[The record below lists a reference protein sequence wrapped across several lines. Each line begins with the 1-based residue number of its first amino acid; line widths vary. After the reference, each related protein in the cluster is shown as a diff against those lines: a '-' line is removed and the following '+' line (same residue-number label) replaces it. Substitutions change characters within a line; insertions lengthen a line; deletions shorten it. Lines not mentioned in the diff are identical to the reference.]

1 MAWYDTGTVS
11 VTNGSTAVV
20 GSGTDFI
27 SAKVQVG
34 EAFYGPDG
42 KIYEIAAIV
51 SSTSLT
57 LADNYL
63 GTTQSGQTYKIVP
76 TQSLV
81 ADLATNVSTLI
92 TDFANVRDLAGEGK
106 FDDGTVAAP
115 GITFNLDQDN
125 GLYRIGANNWA
136 MAVGGS
142 KIVDLTSTG
151 IDVTGTVTA
160 DGVGIGTASP
170 ATILDCRENSTGGST
185 QIRVYNTDNSNTTT
199 QTAALFLSPDSR
211 ANGALIYAEKENAD
225 FSTSASRD
233 VSLVFSPVLNNSQTE
248 AMRIDSSGNLL
259 VGTTD
264 TAAFD
269 GTRGILIGGDNS
281 TLAFSTTGNN
291 QMLIYST
298 TDGLQFYDSTNNAQ
312 RMLLDNSGNLLVGT
326 TDTTPWDNSTATAAD
341 DGIFLG
347 GGRLGLAK
355 WGGVPLLVNRTDSD
369 GEIAIF
375 YKDGGAVGSIG
386 TNTGILYI
394 GSGEG
399 ADAYLGFGNDII
411 RPVTSAGASRDNAI
425 DLGYVGMKFKD
436 VHAGGRGFFNLYSSG
451 INSGNIM
458 VGEGVYV
465 GAANGDNQI
474 RSSSAGGG
482 SATLYIGNA
491 AIQVSS
497 DQRLK
502 TNIVD
507 TEMNATEKLN
517 QVRVVDFNWDDPS
530 DTSFHNRNARGKWT
544 GVLAQELV
552 NVLPFAVN
560 APRNEEDLS
569 IDAESDQKWLVDQ
582 AQMVPVLI
590 KAIQELTARI
600 AALEGAN

>member
-1 MAWYDTGTVS
+1 VW
-11 VTNGSTAVV
+11 
-20 GSGTDFI
+20 
-27 SAKVQVG
+27 K
-34 EAFYGPDG
+34 
-42 KIYEIAAIV
+42 AADER
-51 SSTSLT
+51 L
-57 LADNYL
+57 
-63 GTTQSGQTYKIVP
+63 
-76 TQSLV
+76 
-81 ADLATNVSTLI
+81 
-92 TDFANVRDLAGEGK
+92 
-106 FDDGTVAAP
+106 
-115 GITFNLDQDN
+115 
-125 GLYRIGANNWA
+125 
-136 MAVGGS
+136 
-142 KIVDLTSTG
+142 
-151 IDVTGTVTA
+151 
-160 DGVGIGTASP
+160 GIGTASP

-225 FSTSASRD
+225 FSTNAGRD

-248 AMRIDSSGNLL
+248 AMRIDAGGNLL
-259 VGTTD
+259 VGK
-264 TAAFD
+264 TAVTLNTEGHAITPTYARF
-269 GTRGILIGGDNS
+269 TRD
-281 TLAFSTTGNN
+281 
-291 QMLIYST
+291 
-298 TDGLQFYDSTNNAQ
+298 
-312 RMLLDNSGNLLVGT
+312 SGNPVQ
-326 TDTTPWDNSTATAAD
+326 
-341 DGIFLG
+341 F
-347 GGRLGLAK
+347 
-355 WGGVPLLVNRTDSD
+355 NRTTND
-369 GEIAIF
+369 GDIANF
-375 YKDGGAVGSIG
+375 YKDGAPVGSIASTDG
-386 TNTGILYI
+386 TDLQI
-394 GSGEG
+394 GSGNCYLRFD
-399 ADAYLGFGNDII
+399 DATNQILPTNA
-411 RPVTSAGASRDNAI
+411 AGAKRDNTV
-425 DLGYVGMKFKD
+425 DLGEPDSRFKD

-530 DTSFHNRNARGKWT
+530 DTSFNNRNARGKWT

-552 NVLPFAVN
+552 DVLPFAVN

-569 IDAESDQKWLVDQ
+569 IDEESDQKWLVDQ

-600 AALEGAN
+600 ATLEGAN